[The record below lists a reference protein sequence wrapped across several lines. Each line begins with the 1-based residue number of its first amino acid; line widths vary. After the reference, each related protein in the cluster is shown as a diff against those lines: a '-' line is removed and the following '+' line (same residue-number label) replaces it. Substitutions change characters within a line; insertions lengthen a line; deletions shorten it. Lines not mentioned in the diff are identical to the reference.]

1 MSLIKEMDKSNN
13 DTDYNENPWVLI
25 GSYFKDQHL
34 QQLVKHQLE
43 SYNSFVNYQ
52 IKKTID
58 MFNPVSISSEQSFDE
73 ISGKNALEV
82 KLTLRIF
89 RYIIHKFMKIMEQLS

>member
-1 MSLIKEMDKSNN
+1 MDKSNN

-52 IKKTID
+52 IKKT
-58 MFNPVSISSEQSFDE
+58 NNNKS
-73 ISGKNALEV
+73 
-82 KLTLRIF
+82 
-89 RYIIHKFMKIMEQLS
+89 